1 MSKGK
6 EVKVN
11 KKDLNRVLV
20 TETTPYETPVIVS
33 NDGFYKNVTNASS
46 FSKLA
51 KVIFQR
57 VVIGEKKKS
66 KYTIPYVFKINKNE
80 TEFRRLAFP
89 HPIAQIEMRDFYRHD
104 NELLFQK

>member
-6 EVKVN
+6 AVKVN

-20 TETTPYETPVIVS
+20 TETTPYETPIIVS

-57 VVIGEKKKS
+57 IVIGEKKKS
-66 KYTIPYVFKINKNE
+66 KYTIPYVFKIKKMKRNFE
-80 TEFRRLAFP
+80 DLLSLILLLRL
-89 HPIAQIEMRDFYRHD
+89 
-104 NELLFQK
+104 K